1 MSQRTQR
8 NKLITRLVVAAGL
21 VALAIAMVL
30 NTKFLT
36 PEEVDALTPEE
47 FDPQATAQELYSTA
61 QSELTQN
68 PAELSELAAAL
79 DEDSEAAAE
88 EYDAFSPSEG
98 ALAYAVTL
106 SGTVE
111 DASAENLSLAVD
123 GIEEDRQIVIPLT
136 TALDGNLIRDISDF
150 TFGDAPGQTDYQRVG
165 TEINSMMRADVQ
177 EAVGED
183 PESLIGE
190 EITVDGVL
198 RYMTTDAEGPDE
210 RPLVIQPLILEAGS

>member
-1 MSQRTQR
+1 MSQPRER
-8 NKLITRLVVAAGL
+8 SRLITRLVVAAGL
-21 VALAIAMVL
+21 VALVIAMVL

-36 PEEVDALTPEE
+36 PEEVEALTPEE

-68 PAELSELAAAL
+68 PSELSELAAAL
-79 DEDSEAAAE
+79 DEDPEAAAE
-88 EYDAFSPSEG
+88 EYDALSPSEG
-98 ALAYAVTL
+98 VVAYAVTAR
-106 SGTVE
+106 GTVA

-123 GIEEDRQIVIPLT
+123 GIDEGRQIVIPLT

-150 TFGDAPGQTDYQRVG
+150 SFGDAPGQTDYQRVG
-165 TEINSMMRADVQ
+165 TEINSMMRADMQ
-177 EAVGED
+177 ESVGED

-190 EITVDGVL
+190 EITVHGVL

-210 RPLVIQPLILEAGS
+210 RPLVIQPLSLEAGA